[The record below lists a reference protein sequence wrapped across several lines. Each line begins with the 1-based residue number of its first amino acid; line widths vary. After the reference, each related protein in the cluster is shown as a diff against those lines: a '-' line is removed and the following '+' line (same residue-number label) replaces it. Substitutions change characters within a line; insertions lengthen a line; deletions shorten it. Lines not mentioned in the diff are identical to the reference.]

1 MTVWRVVY
9 SEASVK
15 QVRSLHPSIKAVVK
29 SRIEEL
35 HEDPY
40 VGKPLE
46 RELAGY
52 CSYRAKRFRIIYKID
67 HPTKTVQIHYV
78 GRRKDVYELLK
89 ETLTKTP

>member
-1 MTVWRVVY
+1 MTVCRVVY
-9 SEASVK
+9 SETSRK
-15 QVRSLHPSIKAVVK
+15 QVRSLYPSIEPVVK

-35 HEDPY
+35 QEDPY

-52 CSYRAKRFRIIYKID
+52 YSYRAKRFRIIYRID
-67 HPTKTVQIHYV
+67 HPTQTVQNHYV

-89 ETLTKTP
+89 ETLIKAS

>member
-9 SEASVK
+9 SETSLK
-15 QVRSLHPSIKAVVK
+15 QARSLYPSIKPVVK

-35 HEDPY
+35 QGDPY

-52 CSYRAKRFRIIYKID
+52 YSYRAKRFRIIYKID
-67 HPTKTVQIHYV
+67 HPTQTLQIHYI

-89 ETLTKTP
+89 ELLIKTS